1 MEKNFTSLLLI
12 NVTFFIFLT
21 CIFYFRNDVSI
32 FNKSLDGK
40 HNVNRKLGLR
50 TNRLLERYKHHKNS
64 SMIGLKNIPYNE
76 GTKKKDTFIEEWSK
90 TGKKNSNIGLS
101 NYENHHKQ
109 AEKNKSIIFE
119 TKKYSHLEKKI
130 FKELD
135 YLSFLKNN
143 RTINDKVY
151 QKIMRRKFRLRIFI
165 PLILLMLF
173 SIFILDIFCN
183 CGLKWGLIRLVT
195 LCHGKGW
202 YGPLH
207 KFLEK
212 SELNWLFKSTKEIEK
227 MMLKCEKGKSIPVKG
242 HVYVESFFGYIVYIV
257 PLLILGITIILGL
270 FYYHKKVK
278 KYQKIKFRKR

>member
-1 MEKNFTSLLLI
+1 M
-12 NVTFFIFLT
+12 V
-21 CIFYFRNDVSI
+21 
-32 FNKSLDGK
+32 
-40 HNVNRKLGLR
+40 
-50 TNRLLERYKHHKNS
+50 
-64 SMIGLKNIPYNE
+64 GLKNIPYNE
-76 GTKKKDTFIEEWSK
+76 GTEEKYTFVEEWSK
-90 TGKKNSNIGLS
+90 TGKKNSNIGLC
-101 NYENHHKQ
+101 NYENRHKQ
-109 AEKNKSIIFE
+109 AEKNNSNIFE
-119 TKKYSHLEKKI
+119 TNKYSHLEKKI

-135 YLSFLKNN
+135 YLSFLKKN

-151 QKIMRRKFRLRIFI
+151 QKIMCRKFRLRICI

-173 SIFILDIFCN
+173 SIFILLDIICN
-183 CGLKWGLIRLVT
+183 CGLTWGLIRLVT

-207 KFLEK
+207 RFLEK

-227 MMLKCEKGKSIPVKG
+227 MMLKCKKGSLNPVKG